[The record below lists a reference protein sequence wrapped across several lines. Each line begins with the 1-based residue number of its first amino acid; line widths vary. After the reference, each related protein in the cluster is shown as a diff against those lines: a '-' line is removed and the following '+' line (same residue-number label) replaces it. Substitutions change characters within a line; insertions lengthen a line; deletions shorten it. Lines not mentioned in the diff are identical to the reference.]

1 MSLSEVLEKSLPKY
15 TETIPSTGKKISFR
29 PFLVK
34 EEKTLLMAQEVG
46 DETSV
51 LLAIKDIVESCFP
64 DIKNALTLPLFDLEY
79 LFLKLR
85 SKSVGEYASPILI
98 CPETKEKVKLVINLD
113 KLTIKTDKTHTK
125 KLKISDDIVIGMK
138 YPSLSTLLEAKIDTQ
153 SVMDFYEMAIEC
165 IDYVETREQKVEAS
179 KITKEEIKSF
189 VDSMTKQQFDKIID
203 FFATMPKIEEEI
215 EYKTSDGSVRKILL
229 KGIKDFF
236 E

>member
-1 MSLSEVLEKSLPKY
+1 MSLSSVLEKSLPKY

-34 EEKTLLMAQEVG
+34 EEKTLLIAQEVG

-51 LLAIKDIVESCFP
+51 LLAIKDIIESCFP
-64 DIKNALTLPLFDLEY
+64 DIKNASTIPLFDLEY

-85 SKSVGEYASPILI
+85 SKSVGEYAAPILI
-98 CPETKEKVKLVINLD
+98 CPETNERVKLSINLD
-113 KLTIKTDKTHTK
+113 KLSIKKDKSHSN
-125 KLKISDDIVIGMK
+125 KLKISDDIIIGMK
-138 YPSLSTLLEAKIDTQ
+138 YPSLSTLLETKIDTQ
-153 SVMDFYEMAIEC
+153 SIMDFYEMAIDC
-165 IDYVETREQKVEAS
+165 IEYVETRDQKIEAS
-179 KITKEEIKSF
+179 KIKKEEIKQF
-189 VDSMTKQQFDKIID
+189 IDAMTKQQFDKIIE

-215 EYKTSDGSVRKILL
+215 EYKTSDGTVRKILL